1 MREKRIRLQNSIK
14 RLYERLNRVRLL
26 QAIKGSLVMIIPVI
40 MVGAFTIVLRSLPVP
55 VYQTWL
61 HGFAGGAVD
70 KLLEY
75 IYQATFGIL
84 SLYMVVSLAFCY
96 ASKVEEMAGNY
107 MGAILSSLLAYFIAS
122 GIFSEGADILHLLG
136 ANGLFT
142 AIVSTLA
149 ANTMY
154 FWLNKKIRVDIRIYT
169 SGTDDVYF
177 HMIRYILPILII
189 GMVFSLLNLIY
200 YALFGVHSFQELYI
214 MALGS
219 MFRWAGPDFGSTFL
233 YVFMVH
239 FLWFFGIHGGN
250 VLDAVWGDILDP
262 GVEANAA
269 ALAAGNIP
277 TEIFSKSF
285 IDIFVILGGCGS
297 TMCLLLAILL
307 FEKKRGMRKLA
318 RFAAVPSLFNI
329 NELLLFGVPIVY
341 NPIMLIPFFLTPI
354 VNLLISTAAMKLG
367 LVPVVSHSV
376 EWTTPIFLGGYY
388 ATGSIAGA
396 VLQGV
401 NLFVGVMIY
410 RPFVRLMHRE
420 NARNSRA
427 RIGILV
433 ELLQQSEDTRVPVTL
448 LEQDGDAG
456 VVAKMLSDDLQGA
469 VRSGRPCMYFQPQY
483 DSDNHCIGAEALLRW
498 NHPVYGMVYPPL
510 VIKLLEE
517 TELLTKAETLILKTV
532 MEQMRQIK
540 DIYGDQVKISVNV
553 TGLTI
558 QLDEYESFLR
568 EMWERY
574 PEHVGNI
581 MIEITEQASLQ
592 IDDAFLARLA
602 RIKEMGYRLAI
613 DDFSMGNTSVKYLR
627 SNVFDMIKLDGSLI
641 RDIESN
647 ERSRGIVR
655 NMVNMAQ
662 EFHID
667 ILAEFVE
674 TKEQQE
680 LLAELECNLYQGY
693 LYSPAV
699 SLEKFLEKGCG

>member
-1 MREKRIRLQNSIK
+1 MKEKQIQLQKVMYRI
-14 RLYERLNRVRLL
+14 YEWLNRVRLL

-55 VYQTWL
+55 LYQTWL
-61 HGFAGGAVD
+61 HEFAGGVVD

-75 IYQATFGIL
+75 INQATFGIL

-96 ASKVEEMAGNY
+96 ASKVEEMVGNY
-107 MGAILSSLLAYFIAS
+107 MGAILSSVLAFFIAS
-122 GIFSEGADILHLLG
+122 GIFTEGADIIHLLG
-136 ANGLFT
+136 TNGLFT
-142 AIVSTLA
+142 AIVSTLI
-149 ANTMY
+149 ANTLY

-189 GMVFSLLNLIY
+189 GVVFSLFNLIF
-200 YALFGVHSFQELYI
+200 YALFGVYSFQELYI
-214 MALGS
+214 LALHS
-219 MFRWAGPDFGSTFL
+219 MFRWAGLNFGSTLL

-250 VLDAVWGDILDP
+250 VLDTVWGDILDP
-262 GVEANAA
+262 GVDVNAA
-269 ALAAGNIP
+269 ALAMGNTP
-277 TEIFSKSF
+277 TEIYSKSF
-285 IDIFVILGGCGS
+285 LDIFVLMGGCGS

-354 VNLLISTAAMKLG
+354 VNLLISTVAMKLG
-367 LVPVVSHSV
+367 LVPVVVQSV
-376 EWTTPIFLGGYY
+376 EWTTPVFLGGYY

-401 NLFVGVMIY
+401 NLCVGVMIY
-410 RPFVRLMHRE
+410 RPFVRLLHRE
-420 NARNSRA
+420 NARNSRS
-427 RIGILV
+427 RIGKLI
-433 ELLQQSEDTRVPVTL
+433 ELLQRSEDTRVPITL
-448 LEQDGDAG
+448 LEQDGDIG
-456 VVAKMLSDDLQGA
+456 VVAKMLSDDMEGE
-469 VRSGRPCMYFQPQY
+469 VKNSKPCMYYQPQY
-483 DSDNHCIGAEALLRW
+483 DSDDHCIGAEALLRW

-517 TELLTKAETLILKTV
+517 TELLTRAETGILQTV
-532 MEQMRQIK
+532 MEQIGKIK
-540 DIYGDQVKISVNV
+540 NVYDDKVKISVNV

-558 QLDEYESFLR
+558 QLDEYETFLR
-568 EMWERY
+568 EMSERY

-592 IDDAFLARLA
+592 IDDEFLARLS
-602 RIKEMGYRLAI
+602 RIRKMGYRLAI

-680 LLAELECNLYQGY
+680 LLAELGCHLYQGY

-699 SLEKFLEKGCG
+699 SLEKFLERG

>member
-1 MREKRIRLQNSIK
+1 
-14 RLYERLNRVRLL
+14 
-26 QAIKGSLVMIIPVI
+26 
-40 MVGAFTIVLRSLPVP
+40 
-55 VYQTWL
+55 
-61 HGFAGGAVD
+61 
-70 KLLEY
+70 
-75 IYQATFGIL
+75 
-84 SLYMVVSLAFCY
+84 
-96 ASKVEEMAGNY
+96 
-107 MGAILSSLLAYFIAS
+107 
-122 GIFSEGADILHLLG
+122 
-136 ANGLFT
+136 
-142 AIVSTLA
+142 
-149 ANTMY
+149 
-154 FWLNKKIRVDIRIYT
+154 
-169 SGTDDVYF
+169 
-177 HMIRYILPILII
+177 
-189 GMVFSLLNLIY
+189 
-200 YALFGVHSFQELYI
+200 
-214 MALGS
+214 
-219 MFRWAGPDFGSTFL
+219 
-233 YVFMVH
+233 
-239 FLWFFGIHGGN
+239 
-250 VLDAVWGDILDP
+250 
-262 GVEANAA
+262 
-269 ALAAGNIP
+269 
-277 TEIFSKSF
+277 
-285 IDIFVILGGCGS
+285 
-297 TMCLLLAILL
+297 MCLLLAILL

-354 VNLLISTAAMKLG
+354 VNLLISTVAMKLG

>member
-1 MREKRIRLQNSIK
+1 MPMRERQIKFQKALNRI
-14 RLYERLNRVRLL
+14 YERLNSIRLL
-26 QAIKGSLVMIIPVI
+26 QAVKGSLVMIIPVI

-61 HGFAGGAVD
+61 HGFADGAID
-70 KLLEY
+70 TFFGY
-75 IYQATFGIL
+75 IHQATFGIL

-96 ASKVEEMAGNY
+96 ASKVQEMSGNY
-107 MGAILSSLLAYFIAS
+107 MGTIISSILTFFIFS
-122 GIFSEGADILHLLG
+122 GIFNEGADVMNLLG

-142 AIVSTLA
+142 AIISTLF
-149 ANTMY
+149 ANTLY
-154 FWLNKKIRVDIRIYT
+154 FWLNKKIRIDIRIYT

-177 HMIRYILPILII
+177 HMLRYILPILII
-189 GMVFSLLNLIY
+189 GVAAASLNLVF
-200 YALFGVHSFQELYI
+200 YALFGVQNFQDLYI
-214 MALGS
+214 LGLS
-219 MFRWAGPDFGSTFL
+219 SLFQWAGRNFGSTLL

-250 VLDAVWGDILDP
+250 VLDSVWGGILDP
-262 GVEANAA
+262 GVDLNVAA
-269 ALAAGNIP
+269 VAAGNVP
-277 TEIFSKSF
+277 TEIYSKSF
-285 IDIFVILGGCGS
+285 LDIFVIMGGCGS
-297 TMCLLLAILL
+297 TLCLLAAILL
-307 FEKKRGMRKLA
+307 FERKRGMRKLA

-367 LVPVVSHSV
+367 LVPVVAQPV

-388 ATGSIAGA
+388 ATGSIAGSI
-396 VLQGV
+396 LQGV
-401 NLFVGVMIY
+401 NLCVGVMIY

-427 RIGILV
+427 RICRLV
-433 ELLQQSEDTRVPVTL
+433 ELLQESEDTRVPVKL

-456 VVAKMLSDDLQGA
+456 VVAKMLCDDLEGE
-469 VRSGRPCMYFQPQY
+469 VKSGRPCMYFQPQY
-483 DSDNHCIGAEALLRW
+483 NNENQCIGAEALLRW

-517 TELLTKAETLILKTV
+517 TELLTKAEMVILETV
-532 MEQMRQIK
+532 MKEMDRIK
-540 DIYGDQVKISVNV
+540 ETYQDGVKISVNV
-553 TGLTI
+553 TGVTV
-558 QLDEYESFLR
+558 QMDEYEDFLR
-568 EMWERY
+568 EMAERY
-574 PEHVGNI
+574 PEHTGNI

-592 IDDAFLARLA
+592 IDEAFVARLT
-602 RIKEMGYRLAI
+602 RVKEMGYRLAI
-613 DDFSMGNTSVKYLR
+613 DDFGMGNTSVKYLR

-641 RDIESN
+641 QDIESN
-647 ERSRGIVR
+647 ERSQGIVR

-662 EFHID
+662 EFRID

-674 TKEQQE
+674 TREQQE
-680 LLAELECNLYQGY
+680 LLEELDCRLYQGY

-699 SLEKFLEKGCG
+699 PLEKFLE